1 MKLSESGVQQREPA
15 RNLLKTKLGEL
26 RRKAYQ
32 WSRMMSPLKLL
43 LLLLLGTAFL
53 TSPSFGQLAVPGDV
67 LFEEAFAEGPFPRG
81 KNTPVGDTGW
91 VARTTFGDWVKTDA
105 GIEGTINP
113 DDGHTPVIAFT
124 PPAELEDLIVEL
136 EFRFVDGDDEG
147 KQSVRVAVDNREA
160 IKKGHVCSAWANWA
174 NDFVP
179 TGLTLEHIYKE
190 EVLPKPEKKWL
201 QWRDNRITMGN
212 KPAAYEAGKW
222 YTLRLE
228 MIAGRALTTVIDD
241 QGGIVTVSGEL
252 RAFATPKSKISLTT
266 GTSRHELR
274 AFRVIAAAANE
285 NWTDAKT
292 EPMNGKRPNI
302 ILILADDVGVEAFN
316 CYGGEDY
323 ETPCI
328 DKLAATG
335 LKFTHA
341 YSQPLCTPTRV
352 QIMTGKYNHRN
363 WTYFGILD
371 PEETTFGHRMQ
382 AAGYTTFIAGKWQL
396 QSYDPPD
403 WPNAESRRG
412 KGMKVADSGFD
423 EYSLF
428 HAWETE
434 DKGSRYP
441 DPKMDND
448 GTIETFEG
456 KYGEDIWVEK
466 IADFMERNKDSNKPM
481 FVYYPMA
488 LPHWPFNPTPDS
500 EAWEDPSRRYEED
513 TAFFPDMMT
522 YMDKLVGQLV
532 DNLEEQELRE
542 DTLIIFYS
550 DNGTDRRITS
560 TMNGVE
566 IQGGKAYPIQ
576 SGVRVPLI
584 ANWPGTI
591 ETAVC
596 EDLVDASDFV
606 PTLADLARLKVE
618 DWWETDGQS
627 FALQLF
633 GKPHPSPRESIFCW
647 YDPRPGW
654 DKEKFDR
661 SVFALDKTYK
671 KYRDGR
677 LMKINPLVP
686 VEMEITGELD
696 AEAKAAD
703 ARLSAVIKEMMRGGE
718 PPVVDAYGD
727 PIEE

>member
-1 MKLSESGVQQREPA
+1 MRGC
-15 RNLLKTKLGEL
+15 LKFF
-26 RRKAYQ
+26 
-32 WSRMMSPLKLL
+32 LL
-43 LLLLLGTAFL
+43 LLAANSLFFEPAW
-53 TSPSFGQLAVPGDV
+53 SQLAIPGEV
-67 LFEEAFAEGPFPRG
+67 IFEEGFAEGPYPKG
-81 KNTPVGDTGW
+81 KNTLLKDSSW
-91 VARTTFGDWVKTDA
+91 VARTTFGDWVKTDD
-105 GIEGTINP
+105 GIEGTINEE
-113 DDGHTPVIAFT
+113 DGHTPVITFT
-124 PPAELEDLIVEL
+124 PPTELGDLIVEL
-136 EFRFVDGDDEG
+136 EFRFLERDNAG
-147 KQSVRVAVDNREA
+147 KQSVRIAVDNREA
-160 IKKGHVCSAWANWA
+160 IKKGHICSAWANGD

-179 TGLTLEHIYKE
+179 TGLTLEHIYKD
-190 EVLPKPEKKWL
+190 EVFPKPEKKWL
-201 QWRDNRITMGN
+201 QWRDNRITIGN
-212 KPAAYEAGKW
+212 KPAVYEAGKW

-228 MIAGRALTTVIDD
+228 MIDGRALTTVIDEHGD
-241 QGGIVTVSGEL
+241 AVTVSGEL

-274 AFRVIAAAANE
+274 AFRVIEAAANE
-285 NWTDAKT
+285 NWIDAKT
-292 EPMNGKRPNI
+292 EPTNGKRPNI
-302 ILILADDVGVEAFN
+302 VLILADDVGVEAFN

-323 ETPCI
+323 ETPRI
-328 DKLAATG
+328 DELAATG

-371 PEETTFGHRMQ
+371 PKEKTFGHRMQ

-403 WPNAESRRG
+403 WPNAERRRG
-412 KGMKVADSGFD
+412 TGMKVADAGFD

-428 HAWETE
+428 HSWDTE

-441 DPKMDND
+441 DPKMDNN

-456 KYGEDIWVEK
+456 EYGEDIWVGK
-466 IADFMERNKDSNKPM
+466 IADFMERNKDGDEPM

-500 EAWEDPSRRYEED
+500 EAWKDASRRYEED

-532 DNLEEQELRE
+532 DKLEEQGLRE
-542 DTLIIFYS
+542 DTLVIFYS

-584 ANWPGTI
+584 ASWPATI
-591 ETAVC
+591 EPAVC

-606 PTLADLARLKVE
+606 PTLADLARLKVD
-618 DWWETDGQS
+618 DWWEADGQS
-627 FALQLF
+627 FAPQLF
-633 GKPHPSPRESIFCW
+633 GREHPNPREAIFCW

-661 SVFALDKTYK
+661 SVFALDKRFK
-671 KYRDGR
+671 RYRDGR
-677 LMKINPLVP
+677 LMKIDPLIP
-686 VEMEITGELD
+686 IEMEITGDFSE
-696 AEAKAAD
+696 EAQAAD
-703 ARLSAVIKEMMRGGE
+703 EKLGSVIEKIINSGE
-718 PPVVDAYGD
+718 PPLVDAYGD
-727 PIEE
+727 PLSE